1 MKNKKIFKNIM
12 KSRSIMNMKQINIRK
27 RKKTQRQTMFL
38 TFSKMRK
45 HIKIFQTNRILY
57 TISLFQ
63 HFKIMS
69 LLIETKG
76 SNQNLASLEFK
87 KSKINLYVKY
97 DFKKQLGTSLSLNFQ
112 LFMVFKILY
121 YYSIV
126 L

>member
-1 MKNKKIFKNIM
+1 M

-69 LLIETKG
+69 LPIETKG

-87 KSKINLYVKY
+87 KSKINLYVKN